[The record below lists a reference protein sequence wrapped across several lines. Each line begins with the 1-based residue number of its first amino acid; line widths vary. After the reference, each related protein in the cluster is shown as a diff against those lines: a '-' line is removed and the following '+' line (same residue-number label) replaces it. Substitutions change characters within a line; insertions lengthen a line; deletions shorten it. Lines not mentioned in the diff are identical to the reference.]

1 MANIDRYDIR
11 ILEALQENSRIKIA
25 DLAQR
30 VALTTTPCVR
40 RIHLME
46 EAGLIAGYTVLLD
59 QEQVGYPVTVI
70 IELRLGGR
78 SQEVIEHF
86 ERKISKLPEVMECY
100 MISGR
105 EDYFLKIITQSLDSY
120 QLFLREK
127 ILNISGV
134 QNVTSTFVLD
144 KVVDRTSIPLRRRA

>member
-11 ILEALQENSRIKIA
+11 ILEALQENGRIKIA
-25 DLAQR
+25 DLAER
-30 VALTTTPCVR
+30 VALTATPCMR

-46 EAGLIAGYTVLLD
+46 EAGLIIGYTVLLD
-59 QEQVGYPVTVI
+59 QVQVGYPVTVI

-78 SQEVIEHF
+78 SREVTENF
-86 ERKISKLPEVMECY
+86 ERKISKVPEVMECY
-100 MISGR
+100 MISGS

-127 ILNISGV
+127 ILSISEV
-134 QNVTSTFVLD
+134 QNVTTTFVLD
-144 KVVDRTSIPLRRRA
+144 KVIDRKSIPLRRRA